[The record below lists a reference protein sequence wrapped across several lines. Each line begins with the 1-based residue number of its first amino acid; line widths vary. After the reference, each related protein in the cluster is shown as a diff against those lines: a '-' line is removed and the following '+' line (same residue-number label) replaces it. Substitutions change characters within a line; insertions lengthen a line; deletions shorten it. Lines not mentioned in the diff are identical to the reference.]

1 MTPTYRKTRG
11 ARAWWIL
18 WVSVAML
25 LPGCQTTG
33 NDEAAADIER
43 SNVPFE
49 PATYISRLH
58 QLDARHPTLFSPASA
73 AVWVSSEA
81 AELKMQEEGGL
92 GELDPVAAQVT
103 NSFHVFELHLV
114 SAFHDTSMAADV
126 VDLRGVQIYL
136 ETPDGQRISP
146 AQHLRAGSREEEPE
160 GALRRF
166 RRTNI
171 VVFPRHS
178 LWMDEFTLDA
188 VYPAVRL
195 VLETHSSE
203 FYFEW
208 PALARPGIEQGPPT
222 AEEQRWLQRLGYDEF
237 VDRLRAFSG
246 MFQ

>member
-1 MTPTYRKTRG
+1 MTTKHCGTRG
-11 ARAWWIL
+11 GLGWG
-18 WVSVAML
+18 L
-25 LPGCQTTG
+25 LFVGMAALLMGCQTTA
-33 NDEAAADIER
+33 NDEAEAEIER
-43 SNVPFE
+43 SNVPFQ

-58 QLDARHPTLFSPASA
+58 QLDARHPTLFNPVST
-73 AVWVSSEA
+73 AVWVSSDA
-81 AELKMQEEGGL
+81 AELKMREGGGL
-92 GELDPVAAQVT
+92 GGLDPVAAQVT
-103 NSFHVFELHLV
+103 NNFHVFELHLV
-114 SAFHDTSMAADV
+114 SAFHDMSMAADV

-146 AQHLRAGSREEEPE
+146 AQHLRAGSREEQPE

-166 RRTNI
+166 RRTNL

-178 LWMDEFTLDA
+178 LWMDDLTLDA

-208 PALARPGIEQGPPT
+208 PAVARPGIEQRAPT

-237 VDRLRAFSG
+237 VSRLRALGG
-246 MFQ
+246 MFH